1 MKAEILILGLLHRGD
16 MHPYEI
22 KRRLKLAHAETYID
36 FDVGTLYYAVRRLAN
51 DGLIEERGR
60 ESVGK
65 RAERTI
71 YGLTADGR
79 ARFEDLM
86 AETLAGNKK
95 FYHPLFPA
103 LLFLPLADQ
112 AEAADIVAERAE
124 EIRRNLPA
132 TEAFLKAAG
141 EHLSL
146 GMRLGLENAAAHQR
160 VELDWLDK
168 LAFHLRAG
176 DFTDT
181 TTDDT
186 HNKIKSAI
194 EDFVGTLE
202 ETGHDR

>member
-22 KRRLKLAHAETYID
+22 KRRLKNAHAEAYID
-36 FDVGTLYYAVRRLAN
+36 FDVGTLYYAVRKLAK

-60 ESVGK
+60 ESVGG

-71 YGLTADGR
+71 YGLTDDGR
-79 ARFEDLM
+79 ARFLDLM
-86 AETLAGNKK
+86 GETLAGNKK

-103 LLFLPLADQ
+103 LLFLPLSDQ
-112 AEAADIVAERAE
+112 SDAADTVTDRAAE
-124 EIRRNLPA
+124 ISQNLAA

-141 EHLSL
+141 PHLSL

-160 VELDWLDK
+160 VELDWLEK
-168 LAFHLRAG
+168 LAEHLSAG
-176 DFTDT
+176 DFKETDPDT
-181 TTDDT
+181 TTRT
-186 HNKIKSAI
+186 IKSAVQ
-194 EDFVGTLE
+194 DFVGTLK